1 MKVTRELT
9 IDPEFRDKIPPLSED
24 EFQKLEQNILEDG
37 EVREPLVVW
46 HNTIIDGHHRWKII
60 QKHNLTNYK
69 VKQMDFSDKWAAIV
83 WMCRNQLG
91 RRNITDEQR
100 TYLIGEA
107 YRAQKMTQGTNNQ
120 YVQAKSEKGQNDH
133 LQKKHDSTAQKIA
146 EDFGVGEKS
155 VRRAE
160 MFANSLDAAETV
172 SAGFKEAILTGT
184 VKAPKNVIQ
193 EIRNIPEAQR
203 SAAVEAIKTGQVET
217 AKAIIRE
224 SNPEPPKKE
233 APPPP
238 PFTAKQL
245 GELVEAAGSSLD
257 FALKQHLVLVHR
269 DLLDSAEG
277 RDEVKSAL
285 NDVMGI
291 VQKYIEMIRRIEEIG
306 EEN

>member
-1 MKVTRELT
+1 MRQLT

-60 QKHNLTNYK
+60 QKHGLTNYK
-69 VKQMDFSDKWAAIV
+69 VKQMDFPDKWSAIV

-107 YRAQKMTQGTNNQ
+107 YRAQKMTQGAPMGNTNA
-120 YVQAKSEKGQNDH
+120 AKQSHQSEDFVLNGKTKDIISKQ
-133 LQKKHDSTAQKIA
+133 
-146 EDFGVGEKS
+146 FGVGGSTVE
-155 VRRAE
+155 RAGQFVE
-160 MFANSLDAAETV
+160 SLDAAETV
-172 SAGFKEAILTGT
+172 SAGFKEAVLTGT
-184 VKAPKNVIQ
+184 VKVPKKVIQ

-203 SAAVEAIKTGQVET
+203 PAAVEAIKTGQVET

-224 SNPEPPKKE
+224 SKPEPPPKE
-233 APPPP
+233 TPPPP
-238 PFTAKQL
+238 PFTARQL
-245 GELVEAAGSSLD
+245 GELVEAAGNSLD

-269 DLLDSAEG
+269 DLLDTAEG
-277 RDEVKSAL
+277 REEAITAL
-285 NDVMGI
+285 NDVAGI
-291 VQKYIEMIRRIEEIG
+291 VQKYIEMIRRIEEIV
-306 EEN
+306 EED